1 MITLFWMFVF
11 IAAIRYI
18 VLDILSALKAETVSR
33 EQKIRIAAEL
43 VLILAVVSA
52 FMV

>member
-18 VLDILSALKAETVSR
+18 VLDILSALKAETVSG
-33 EQKIRIAAEL
+33 EQKIRITAEL
-43 VLILAVVSA
+43 LLVLAVVSA
-52 FMV
+52 FIV